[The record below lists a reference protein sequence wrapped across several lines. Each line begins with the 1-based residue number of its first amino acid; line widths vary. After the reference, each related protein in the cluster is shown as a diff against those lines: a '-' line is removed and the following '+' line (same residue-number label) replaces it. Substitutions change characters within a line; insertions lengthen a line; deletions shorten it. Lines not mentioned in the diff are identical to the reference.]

1 MPANLPPEYHKIEA
15 ELREARTPQEK
26 IDIFERLI
34 AVIPHHKGTDKL
46 IAMYRQ
52 KIAKAREEMQR
63 RPTTAKHGPA
73 FKVEKSGA
81 GQVVLV
87 GPPNAGKSLLVKR
100 LTGASPEVA
109 DYPFTTRAAAPYM
122 MPFENV
128 QVQLIDA
135 PPISAD
141 FMESWFPELVKIA
154 DAAVLVA
161 DLGDVEAPLV
171 LDGILAR
178 LRERKVEFVAAGS
191 DIPPERFPFLKRA
204 IVAANK
210 SDLGGAPGVLADLKA
225 LLAAPLEIV
234 PVSAETGAGLEDLRR
249 RIFSLLGIVRVY
261 SKAPGKK
268 ADRTTPFTLKK
279 GSTLMDMAKAVHK
292 DFADKLD
299 YARVWNAQGLDGQR
313 VNRDYVLAD
322 EDVIELHV

>member
-1 MPANLPPEYHKIEA
+1 MPANLPPEYHAIEK
-15 ELREARTPQEK
+15 ELRTARTPQEK
-26 IDIFERLI
+26 IGIYERLI

-52 KIAKAREEMQR
+52 KIAKAKEEILR
-63 RPTTAKHGPA
+63 RPSTARHGPA

-87 GPPNAGKSLLVKR
+87 GPPNAGKSLLIKR
-100 LTGASPEVA
+100 LTGAAPEVA

-128 QVQLIDA
+128 QVQLIDT
-135 PPISAD
+135 PPVSAE

-154 DAAVLVA
+154 DAVVLVA

-178 LRERKVEFVAAGS
+178 LRERKVEFVPGGR

-204 IVAANK
+204 IIAANK
-210 SDLGGAPGVLADLKA
+210 SDLAGAAEVLADLQA
-225 LLAAPLEIV
+225 LLETPLEVV
-234 PVSAETGAGLEDLRR
+234 PVSADTGAGLEELRR
-249 RIFSLLGIVRVY
+249 RIFDLLGVVRVY

-299 YARVWNAQGLDGQR
+299 YARVWNAQGMDGQR
-313 VNRDYVLAD
+313 VNRDYILTD

>member
-1 MPANLPPEYHKIEA
+1 MPANLPPEYHKIEE
-15 ELREARTPQEK
+15 ELRTARTPQEK
-26 IDIFERLI
+26 IGIYERLI

-52 KIAKAREEMQR
+52 KIAKAKEEIQR
-63 RPTTAKHGPA
+63 RPSTARHGPA

-87 GPPNAGKSLLVKR
+87 GPPNAGKSLLIKR
-100 LTGASPEVA
+100 LTGAAPEVA

-135 PPISAD
+135 PPVSAE

-154 DAAVLVA
+154 DAVVLVA

-178 LRERKVEFVAAGS
+178 LRERKVEFVAAET
-191 DIPPERFPFLKRA
+191 DIPPERFPFLKRT

-210 SDLGGAPGVLADLKA
+210 SDLPGAAEVLADIKA
-225 LLAAPLEIV
+225 LLEAPFELIS
-234 PVSAETGAGLEDLRR
+234 VSAETGDGLEELRR
-249 RIFSLLGIVRVY
+249 RIFGLLGVVRVY

-268 ADRTTPFTLKK
+268 ADRTTPFTLRK

-299 YARVWNAQGLDGQR
+299 YARVWNAQGLEGQR
-313 VNRDYVLAD
+313 INRDYVLAD